1 MLGDD
6 VRAALPGLQ
15 AHAES
20 LMMDTVR
27 VRRRGEPDP
36 PDPDPVTGEYSFSY
50 TLIYEGKCRLI
61 LRSGVVRVVD
71 AASQLVTVQEPRLD
85 VPVAGTSAIEPGDE
99 FEMLSSVD
107 PGLVGV
113 SGVVA
118 GRFDQSLAS
127 ARRLPV
133 KVGN

>member
-1 MLGDD
+1 M
-6 VRAALPGLQ
+6 VTASALARMGQ
-15 AHAES
+15 QWAES
-20 LMMDTVR
+20 LMVDTVR
-27 VRRRGEPDP
+27 IRRRDP
-36 PDPDPVTGEYSFSY
+36 VTPGTDPDPVTGEYPKTY
-50 TLIYEGKCRLI
+50 TVIYEGKCRLV
-61 LRSGVVRVVD
+61 LRSNVVRDVD
-71 AASQLVTVQEPRLD
+71 SGSQLMAVQEPRLD
-85 VPVAGTSAIEPGDE
+85 VPVAGTGGVLPDDL

-113 SGVVA
+113 VGVVA